1 MQITPQATAAKPQSI
16 DENNAKLVA
25 AMRAKEQREQG
36 LRGQAKREGREE
48 REREILQQA
57 GVAAIDEISMLAQI
71 RAEHD
76 AEKRQIEL
84 RWFREEQKHG
94 RGEYWKGWAHSAVVM
109 GALMSA
115 GMMFYALTI
124 VSSTL
129 EAAVPMRAQE
139 SIVDEIRNERAL
151 ERQRG
156 EPQRIAP
163 SAPAPA
169 PLEPAER

>member
-57 GVAAIDEISMLAQI
+57 GVAAIEEISMLAHI

-151 ERQRG
+151 ERQRA
-156 EPQRIAP
+156 EPRSALREP
-163 SAPAPA
+163 STSAT
-169 PLEPAER
+169 AERVEQ